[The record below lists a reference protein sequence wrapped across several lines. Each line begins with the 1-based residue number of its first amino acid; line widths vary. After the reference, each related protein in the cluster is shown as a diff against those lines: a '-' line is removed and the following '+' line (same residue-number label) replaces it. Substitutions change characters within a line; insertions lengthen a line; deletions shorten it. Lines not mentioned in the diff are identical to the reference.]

1 MKKIIF
7 SALVAIVI
15 TTVTNAQSLHLGL
28 KVGVNADKVTGEKFS
43 NGFNAGYQ
51 IGGFLD
57 VGISKTL
64 GISGEV
70 LFNQTDT
77 KYLNVSDNNFTL
89 AQAGVPLSDGD
100 HIKLNYLSIPLLL
113 DIKAAPMLTFQ
124 VGPQFGALMN
134 SSKTV
139 IQQAGNDVANG
150 FKSGNFGAVLGAR
163 VNISSLRVYARYVI
177 GLTNISNASSVQSIA
192 NPGTWK
198 SQQIQVGVGFALL

>member
-7 SALVAIVI
+7 FALAAIII

-28 KVGVNADKVTGEKFS
+28 KIGVNGDKVTGESFS
-43 NGFNAGYQ
+43 NGFNAGFQ
-51 IGGFLD
+51 VGGFLD
-57 VGISKTL
+57 VGINKKL

-77 KYLNVSDNNFTL
+77 KYLDLSNNSVSL
-89 AQAGVPLSDGD
+89 SQGGVLLSDGD

-113 DIKAAPMLTFQ
+113 DIKALPLLTFQ

-134 SSKTV
+134 GSKTV
-139 IQQAGNDVANG
+139 IQQGGSDVANG

-163 VNISSLRVYARYVI
+163 LNVASLRIYARYVI
-177 GLTNISNASSVQSIA
+177 GLTNINNASAVPSIA
-192 NPGTWK
+192 NPDTWK
-198 SQQIQVGVGFALL
+198 SQEIQVGVGFALL